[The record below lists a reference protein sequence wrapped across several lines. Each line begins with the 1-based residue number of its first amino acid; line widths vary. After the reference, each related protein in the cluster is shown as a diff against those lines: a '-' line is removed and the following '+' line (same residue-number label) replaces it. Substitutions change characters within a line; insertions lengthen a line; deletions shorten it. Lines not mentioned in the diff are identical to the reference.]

1 MIPEEYRLTA
11 LFIITSTML
20 TLLIWGRY
28 RYDIIA
34 LGALVVAVLT
44 GVVPGEQ
51 AFEGFGHPATIIIA
65 LVLVASHGLTNSG
78 AINLIVP
85 FLIRS
90 IRGTSSHIGIM
101 GGIGAAL
108 STVMNNVGALA
119 LLMPVDLQTAD
130 KAQRS
135 PAPTLMPLSFA
146 TILGGLVTL
155 IGTPPN
161 IVVSSIR
168 EQHTGQPFQM
178 FDFAPVGL
186 GCAIAGITF
195 VALIGWRLLPK
206 TTREREAGKELFELG
221 TYLIELTVNAKSKTV
236 GKRLCDLNEA
246 CDTHN
251 VTIIALLR
259 DGLTMPIFA
268 RWLKIQSGDTLLI
281 ETTAEK
287 LRDFVQALE
296 LDKLDDSR
304 TARKNSDLTFA
315 EVVVPTD
322 ATIENRTVAIVQLYD
337 RFETWLIGLSRQG
350 SRVAKR
356 VRHMKIKAGDVLLIM
371 GPSNRIK
378 EASDWMGT
386 LPLAERNLQISYG
399 KKPVLAVNLFAATII
414 IASLGLVHLP
424 VALAGLSVLYVL
436 LNIIP
441 LRQVYESVD
450 WPVVVLI
457 GSLIPIGTAMQSTG
471 GAHFLAQ
478 GILHI
483 AQIFNLQPWMMLLFI
498 MIITMLLSNILNN
511 TATAFVAAPVAI
523 SVSEKLG
530 VNADPFLMGVAI
542 SASCAF
548 VLPIGHQN
556 NMLIMGAG
564 GYKFGDYWRIGLPLQ
579 IVILSISAPLVII
592 VWPFF

>member
-1 MIPEEYRLTA
+1 MIPEEYRLIA
-11 LFIITSTML
+11 LFAISGG
-20 TLLIWGRY
+20 LLILLVWGRY
-28 RYDIIA
+28 RYDVVA
-34 LGALVVAVLT
+34 LGALVIAVFA
-44 GVVPGEQ
+44 GVVPGDQ

-65 LVLVASHGLTNSG
+65 LVLIASHGLTNSG
-78 AINLIVP
+78 AVNLFVP
-85 FLIRS
+85 FLIRA

-119 LLMPVDLQTAD
+119 LLMPVDVQTAE

-186 GCAIAGITF
+186 ACALAGLIF

-221 TYLIELTVNAKSKTV
+221 TYLVELTVTAGSKTA
-236 GKRLCDLNEA
+236 GKPLRDIDSVCEE
-246 CDTHN
+246 HN
-251 VTIIALLR
+251 VVVVALLR
-259 DGLTMPIFA
+259 DGLTMPVYA
-268 RWLKIQSGDTLLI
+268 RWLKIQAGDILLI

-287 LRDFVQALE
+287 LGSFVKALE
-296 LDKLDDSR
+296 LNKLDDNK
-304 TARKNSDLTFA
+304 TARKDSDLTFA

-322 ATIENRTVAIVQLYD
+322 AAIEHRSMAGVRLHDLYG
-337 RFETWLIGLSRQG
+337 TWLIGLSRQG
-350 SRVAKR
+350 RRVAKR
-356 VRHMKIKAGDVLLIM
+356 VRHMKIKPGDVLLLM
-371 GPSNRIK
+371 GPANCIK

-386 LPLAERNLQISYG
+386 LPLAERNLQISRSN
-399 KKPVLAVNLFAATII
+399 KPLLAVSLFASAIL
-414 IASLGLVHLP
+414 IASLGLLHLP
-424 VALAGLSVLYVL
+424 VALAGVSVLYIL

-441 LRQVYESVD
+441 LRQLYEAVD

-457 GSLIPIGTAMQSTG
+457 GALIPIGAAMQSTG
-471 GAHFLAQ
+471 GAHFLAN
-478 GILHI
+478 GILDL
-483 AQIFNLQPWMMLLFI
+483 AQFFDLKPWMMLLLI
-498 MIITMLLSNILNN
+498 MVVTMFLSNILNN

-523 SVSEKLG
+523 GIAEKIG
-530 VNADPFLMGVAI
+530 VNVDPFLIAVAI
-542 SASCAF
+542 AASSAF
-548 VLPIGHQN
+548 VTPIGHQN

-564 GYKFGDYWRIGLPLQ
+564 GYKFGDYWRMGLPLQ
-579 IVILSISAPLVII
+579 IVILLISVPLIPI
-592 VWPFF
+592 VWPF